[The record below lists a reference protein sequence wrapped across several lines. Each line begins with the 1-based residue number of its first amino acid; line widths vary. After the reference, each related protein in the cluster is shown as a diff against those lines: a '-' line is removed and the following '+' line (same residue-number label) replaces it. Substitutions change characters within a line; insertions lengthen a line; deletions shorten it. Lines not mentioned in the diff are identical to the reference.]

1 MITNVSARRWGRG
14 GLAFGAALSLMGNVA
29 HTCLVTSH
37 ISLWLRLPLA
47 VVWPVALFV
56 GIEILVRV
64 VWRRKF
70 IDIAGRF
77 LLIVP
82 VSAVAAVVSYQHLHA
97 LMRLAGEDGFS
108 ALIGPLAVDGLMLGS
123 TVALLAIRAADLTVP
138 EPTEAP
144 DLDEL
149 LARYEI
155 GQQDWDKAAEM
166 ELAEAFLAEAP
177 VSPAAPRAPRAAW
190 DYRKV
195 AEMAV
200 DGLPTQVIVDGT
212 QASRATVD
220 RFRTVAK
227 MLKADPRVIIDSKK
241 EKLRP
246 EYVTAMR
253 ELVLR

>member
-1 MITNVSARRWGRG
+1 MENTSGRRWSRS

-29 HTCLVTSH
+29 HTCLVASS

-64 VWRRKF
+64 IWRRKF

-97 LMRLAGEDGFS
+97 LMRMAGEDGFS

-123 TVALLAIRAADLTVP
+123 TVALLAIRAAELPTLLTD
-138 EPTEAP
+138 AP
-144 DLDEL
+144 DLDDV

-155 GQQDWDKAAEM
+155 GRDWDLAAEM
-166 ELAEAFLAEAP
+166 ELAESFAEVVAP
-177 VSPAAPRAPRAAW
+177 VSPSAPRAPRAVW

-200 DGLPTQVIVDGT
+200 DGQNTQKIVDATG
-212 QASRATVD
+212 AGRATVD
-220 RFRTVAK
+220 RFRKVAK
-227 MLKADPRVIIDSKK
+227 MLNADPRAIIDSAS

-253 ELVLR
+253 ELVSR